1 MTIDHDT
8 QEAQERLRDRR
19 RQYDLPDPSE
29 RPQEA
34 SSPRLLASVLP
45 LRPVDP
51 AELDRIRSAQH
62 ATEAARR
69 RAEREGLY
77 RERARA
83 LGLPAHGPT
92 LAAAISDAPRET
104 PALVAV
110 RAALA
115 WRARRTVGQVLILA
129 GPPGTGKSTAA
140 AWAILRRGSEPGT
153 ASTSSSR
160 TARPNRTAGSSSAR
174 RSTPTTPPTTSSCR
188 AARCG
193 CTAPSAAARG

>member
-83 LGLPAHGPT
+83 LGEVPRPT
-92 LAAAISDAPRET
+92 DDDARALAARVLNVEHQLYPRVVRWFAEGRLQIEGQRVRVDGLTQTPMALMAPVEE
-104 PALVAV
+104 LSV
-110 RAALA
+110 
-115 WRARRTVGQVLILA
+115 
-129 GPPGTGKSTAA
+129 
-140 AWAILRRGSEPGT
+140 
-153 ASTSSSR
+153 
-160 TARPNRTAGSSSAR
+160 
-174 RSTPTTPPTTSSCR
+174 
-188 AARCG
+188 
-193 CTAPSAAARG
+193 